1 MQYLESAI
9 TYKCG
14 RAVLF
19 LRSVYTISKLILLFS
34 YSFPVPCIMLSEVY
48 IYIVRFL
55 FSFLFNRSQL
65 KASVVN
71 QICHLFFCS
80 FQLFENGHI
89 HNVVLILINVVKLD
103 FGNSNIVLT
112 LSNVVNINVEID
124 NVDSTCFN
132 VVNFN
137 LDIHS
142 VVSTLI
148 WHCLKSQCHIILTAT
163 LRQLWNIC

>member
-1 MQYLESAI
+1 
-9 TYKCG
+9 
-14 RAVLF
+14 
-19 LRSVYTISKLILLFS
+19 
-34 YSFPVPCIMLSEVY
+34 MLSEVY

-103 FGNSNIVLT
+103 FGNSNIALT
-112 LSNVVNINVEID
+112 LPNVVNINVEID
-124 NVDSTCFN
+124 NVDSTWFN

-148 WHCLKSQCHIILTAT
+148 WHCLKSQCPIILTTT